1 MSILQRINHE
11 SIEGIRCGRKNNV
24 NTSFIVYRF
33 GDTVI
38 DTAPSN
44 QWRHIRTFFQEKP
57 IRQILLTHHHE
68 DHSGNAANLE
78 KLTGITP
85 SADDATRTIMQMGF
99 SISWIQRYLW
109 GSSPAINLQPL
120 PDIIELDDGSQLE
133 PISTPGHAEDM
144 VCYFSPEHGF
154 VFTADLYISRTIRY
168 MRDDENLTMLIKSI
182 RKVLARD
189 FTTVLCPHRGI
200 VLGGKQALQEKMN
213 NLLELCERAQ
223 NLHHQGWS
231 IKEITR
237 KILGKEDSMSYLTG
251 FGFSKRNLIRES
263 LKVTL

>member
-11 SIEGIRCGRKNNV
+11 AIEGIRCGRKNNV

-44 QWRHIRTFFQEKP
+44 QWRYIKPFFLEKS

-85 SADDATRTIMQMGF
+85 LAEEGTRTIMEKGF
-99 SISWIQRYLW
+99 SIPLIQRYLW
-109 GSSPAINLQPL
+109 GSSPAINLFPL
-120 PDIIELDDGSQLE
+120 PDTIELDDGSLLE
-133 PISTPGHAEDM
+133 PVLTPGHAEDM
-144 VCYFSPEHGF
+144 VCYYSSQHGF
-154 VFTADLYISRTIRY
+154 IFTADLYISRTIRY
-168 MRDDENLTMLIKSI
+168 MRDDENLTVLIKSI

-189 FTTVLCPHRGI
+189 FETVLCPHRGV
-200 VLGGKQALQEKMN
+200 VLQGKQALQEKLN
-213 NLLELCERAQ
+213 NLLELCERTQ
-223 NLHHQGWS
+223 NLHQQGQS

-237 KILGKEDSMSYLTG
+237 NLLGSEDGISYLTG

-263 LKVTL
+263 LKVAL